1 MIVLCIVWG
10 IERMAEASR
19 NSRDKFH
26 RAFVLHA
33 RPFRNT
39 SQIIDLFTD
48 DEGRVSVVARG
59 ATRGGAR
66 GRSPLSVQLQP
77 FALLQVSWSGRGE
90 LYTLNR
96 TEVVGRSYSL
106 QGRRTLCGLYANE
119 LLVRLLHRGDPHVK
133 LFEQYGELLHSL
145 DSGGDEACLL
155 RAFEVQLLNAVGF
168 GFDLQ
173 IDCAGVPIHS
183 DQVYSYH
190 PEEGMMPFS
199 SSNEKAVTVMGKT
212 LEWLRT
218 TESKVEKR
226 VMQEAKYLLRS
237 AIDYHLPND
246 MLESRKLIAQ
256 YGALN

>member
-1 MIVLCIVWG
+1 
-10 IERMAEASR
+10 MADTSR
-19 NSRDKFH
+19 NSRDNFH
-26 RAFVLHA
+26 HAFVLHT

-39 SQIIDLFTD
+39 SQIIDLFTED
-48 DEGRVSVVARG
+48 AGRVGVVARG
-59 ATRGGAR
+59 ATRSSSR
-66 GRSPLSVQLQP
+66 GRSSLSAQLQP
-77 FALLQVSWSGRGE
+77 FTPLQVSWSGRGE
-90 LYTLNR
+90 LHTLNR
-96 TEVVGRSYSL
+96 TEVVRRSYSL

-133 LFEQYGELLHSL
+133 LFKQYGELLHSL
-145 DSGGDEACLL
+145 DSGGDEASLL

-199 SSNEKAVTVMGKT
+199 SSNKKSVTVMGKT

-218 TESKVEKR
+218 TEGGVEKR
-226 VMQEAKYLLRS
+226 VLQEAKHLLRS
-237 AIDYHLPND
+237 AIDYHLPNG